1 LSGITPMGSETNLSG
16 AILTR
21 QEKTVKGSYYGT
33 SDTSR
38 DFRKY
43 ADLFLAGELP
53 IDKMISRSYHLD
65 QVNEAY
71 EDMLNGKGGRGIIRF

>member
-1 LSGITPMGSETNLSG
+1 MGSKTNFSG

-21 QEKTVKGSYYGT
+21 QEKTVKGSYYGS

-38 DFRKY
+38 DFHKY
-43 ADLFLAGELP
+43 ADLFLAGKLP
-53 IDKMISRSYHLD
+53 IDKMISRSYNLD

-71 EDMLNGKGGRGIIRF
+71 TDMLCSKGGRGIIRF